1 MYEGASV
8 QITNWMAVMNSTW
21 QQWLQSAGAQIE
33 DGVARSFGNPR
44 AELEAARAGGVLA
57 DLSHLGVLDFAGEDS
72 EAFLQGQL
80 SCDVR
85 LIGASS
91 SSYGSYCT
99 PKGRML
105 ADFLLW
111 RLLPGLIPGLSG
123 GFRMA
128 LSRSIVA
135 NVHKRLK
142 MYVLRS
148 KVQVSDASDSIVL
161 LGVSGAAATGA
172 LDSVLAG
179 LSTHEARHFGEG
191 STAISL
197 PGGRFLL
204 AVPAEGASKL
214 WSSLAATLRPVG
226 TPCWEW
232 LDIRSGVPLITARTQ
247 EQFLPQ
253 MTNLELLGGVSFK
266 KGCFTGQEVVARTQ
280 HLGKVKRR
288 MFLAHVDERVDDVR
302 TPPAP
307 GDEIFSDDIPGQ
319 ASGMVVSAQPAP
331 EAGHDLLVVVH
342 VSSRESSTVHVR
354 STDGPVLR
362 FIDLPYTVT
371 STIT

>member
-1 MYEGASV
+1 
-8 QITNWMAVMNSTW
+8 MNSAW
-21 QQWLQSAGAQIE
+21 QQWLRSAGAQIE
-33 DGVARSFGNPR
+33 DGVARSFGNPQ

-72 EAFLQGQL
+72 DAFLQGQL

-85 LIGASS
+85 SIGAIS

-111 RLLPGLIPGLSG
+111 RPPGLSQ

-135 NVHKRLK
+135 TVQKRLK

-148 KVQVSDASDSIVL
+148 KVQVSDATDSLVL
-161 LGVSGAAATGA
+161 LGVSGAATA
-172 LDSVLAG
+172 LDLVLAG

-197 PGGRFLL
+197 SGGRFLL
-204 AVPAEGASKL
+204 AIPAEGAPKL
-214 WSSLAATLRPVG
+214 WASLAATLRPVG

-288 MFLAHVDERVDDVR
+288 MFLAHVDAQVDDVG

-331 EAGHDLLVVVH
+331 GAGHDLLAVVH

>member
-1 MYEGASV
+1 
-8 QITNWMAVMNSTW
+8 MNSAW

-33 DGVARSFGNPR
+33 DGIARNFGNPQ

-57 DLSHLGVLDFAGEDS
+57 DLSHLGVLEFAGEDS
-72 EAFLQGQL
+72 EAYLQGQL
-80 SCDVR
+80 SCDVCS
-85 LIGASS
+85 IGASS

-105 ADFLLW
+105 ADFLIW
-111 RLLPGLIPGLSG
+111 RPTPGLSG

-135 NVHKRLK
+135 TVQKRLK
-142 MYVLRS
+142 MYVMRS
-148 KVQVSDASDSIVL
+148 KVQVSDATDSLVL
-161 LGVSGAAATGA
+161 LGVSGDAAAGA

-179 LSTHEARHFGEG
+179 LSTHETRHFGEG

-204 AVPAEGASKL
+204 TVPADGASKL
-214 WSSLAATLRPVG
+214 WASLAATLRPVG

-288 MFLAHVDERVDDVR
+288 MFLAHVDDVR
-302 TPPAP
+302 TPPEP

-331 EAGHDLLVVVH
+331 GAGHDLLVVVH

-371 STIT
+371 STII

>member
-1 MYEGASV
+1 MYGGTGV
-8 QITNWMAVMNSTW
+8 RITNWMVVMNSAW
-21 QQWLQSAGAQIE
+21 QQWLQFAGAQIE
-33 DGVARSFGNPR
+33 DGIARNFGNPQ
-44 AELEAARAGGVLA
+44 AELEATRSGSVLA

-85 LIGASS
+85 SIGASS

-111 RLLPGLIPGLSG
+111 RPSPGLSG

-135 NVHKRLK
+135 TVHKRLK

-148 KVQVSDASDSIVL
+148 KVQVSDASDSLVL
-161 LGVSGAAATGA
+161 LGVSGGAATGA
-172 LDSVLAG
+172 LDPVLAG
-179 LSTHEARHFGEG
+179 LSMHEARQFGEG

-197 PGGRFLL
+197 PGGRVLL

-214 WSSLAATLRPVG
+214 WASLAATLRPVG

-253 MTNLELLGGVSFK
+253 MTNLDLLGGVSFK

-280 HLGKVKRR
+280 HLGKLKRR
-288 MFLAHVDERVDDVR
+288 MFLAHVDEPVDDVR

-319 ASGMVVSAQPAP
+319 ASGMVVSAQRAP
-331 EAGHDLLVVVH
+331 GAGHDLLVVVH